1 MSETAA
7 PEKPWPAVS
16 LAQARAILTVPGS
29 RFEMEEKLIRGV
41 PTRVWKSAPPTLRD
55 VFLAGVG
62 YGERPFLV
70 YEQERTSYRAFSRA
84 ALALSQALRNA
95 RVRKG
100 DRVAIAMRNLPE
112 WPAAFFG
119 ALLTGAIAVPLNAWW
134 TGAELEYALKDSGS
148 KVAFLD
154 AERFERLA
162 EHLPRCPE
170 LERLYVSR
178 DEEEIAHP
186 KVTKLEDVLGR
197 TRDWEGLPDRA
208 VPDVPLDPD
217 GDATIFYTSGTT
229 GHPKGAFGTHRNS
242 TSAIIAG
249 AYSLAQACV
258 RRGDPVPQ
266 PGAQPRSYL
275 LVVPFFHATGCQAIL
290 IPALFQG
297 AKIVLMHRWDAEAAM
312 HLIERERCTHA
323 GGVPTIA
330 WQLIEHPARSRYDLS
345 SLQMVSYG
353 GAPAASE
360 LVRRIKQ
367 AFPHSSPG
375 FGWGMTETAA
385 TFTTHQAEDYLNRPE
400 SCGPAVPVCDMRIV
414 GASGETLP
422 AGAVGELWAKGPN
435 VVKGYWNNP
444 EATAQTFAEGWLKT
458 GDLARLDEEGFCY
471 IVDRKKDMLIR
482 GGENIYSI
490 EVEEVL
496 YAHPAVM
503 DAALVGIPHRTLG
516 EEPGAVVTL
525 KPGARASEAELREF
539 VAARLAAFKVPVK
552 IAFWPEPLPRNPNG
566 KILKAELKRM
576 FLA

>member
-1 MSETAA
+1 VSETAA

-312 HLIERERCTHA
+312 HLIERERGHSCRRRADHRLAIDRASGPQPLRSLLAADGELRGSA
-323 GGVPTIA
+323 GRFR
-330 WQLIEHPARSRYDLS
+330 AR
-345 SLQMVSYG
+345 
-353 GAPAASE
+353 AP
-360 LVRRIKQ
+360 
-367 AFPHSSPG
+367 
-375 FGWGMTETAA
+375 
-385 TFTTHQAEDYLNRPE
+385 HQAGVSAFEPRFRLGHDGNRRHLH
-400 SCGPAVPVCDMRIV
+400 D
-414 GASGETLP
+414 ASGRGLSQP
-422 AGAVGELWAKGPN
+422 PRKLRPRGSGLRHAHRG
-435 VVKGYWNNP
+435 
-444 EATAQTFAEGWLKT
+444 
-458 GDLARLDEEGFCY
+458 RLG
-471 IVDRKKDMLIR
+471 R
-482 GGENIYSI
+482 
-490 EVEEVL
+490 
-496 YAHPAVM
+496 
-503 DAALVGIPHRTLG
+503 DAAGRRG
-516 EEPGAVVTL
+516 
-525 KPGARASEAELREF
+525 R
-539 VAARLAAFKVPVK
+539 
-552 IAFWPEPLPRNPNG
+552 
-566 KILKAELKRM
+566 
-576 FLA
+576 